1 MIDESKWQ
9 YRLKRLENL
18 SVTLK
23 KQSSWYSMVRFGL
36 FALMILGVVLAGNM
50 GVNSGGWLALAAL
63 IVFLLVV
70 AGHGKLKDRIN
81 DCEREII
88 VCQQYLDRIHGE
100 WRSFPEKG
108 EEFMKEADA
117 TLLDLDLLGN
127 ASLYQLI
134 CVARSCFGKRSL
146 YDAICGKLPLY
157 QLSGQQEA
165 VAELSTHE
173 FSIQFQKLLIKQKNQ
188 KGTDCPIYLERLNS
202 FKKYSQY
209 KYLPFL
215 CLLPLL
221 VIVIGILAALNML
234 PGIAFAIA
242 FFIQLFVS
250 IGFSLKS
257 GEKIDVYGQLKDQ
270 ISSSL
275 ELFKCIE
282 TNEFKSTRLLEI
294 QNKLK
299 GSTPASKACQ
309 QLDIIL
315 SLFSLR
321 NNPILYLAFN
331 GLFMIDLQCLWL
343 LDNWKVK
350 HGDSLELWME
360 TAGEMEALVSCS
372 ILSSI
377 RQTCMPV
384 LHNEEKPSIEA
395 VACAHPLIDPDK
407 VVANSFKLSGS
418 NIITGSN
425 MSGKS
430 TFMRCVGINTVLAL
444 MGCEVCAESFS
455 CTPMKVISSMR
466 LHDELSEGIS
476 TFYAEI
482 LRIKDIMEA
491 SKTQNFNLILI
502 DEIFKGTNSA
512 DRIVGAKEAIQR
524 LDQPWL
530 ITIVTTHDFELCTA
544 LPTLTNYHFSETYEN
559 NEIHFDYQIKDGQ
572 CKTTNA
578 KELMRMAG
586 IID

>member
-1 MIDESKWQ
+1 MIDESKWL
-9 YRLKRLENL
+9 YRIKRLENYL
-18 SVTLK
+18 VTLK
-23 KQSSWYSMVRFGL
+23 KKSGFYSILRFS
-36 FALMILGVVLAGNM
+36 FFIMILAGIVMAGNM
-50 GVNSGGWLALAAL
+50 GQSIGGWLALAAL
-63 IVFLLVV
+63 IAFIFAVM
-70 AGHGKLKDRIN
+70 GHGKIKAKIK
-81 DCEREII
+81 DCEHEIL
-88 VCQQYLDRIHGE
+88 VCQQYLDRIHGG
-100 WRSFPEKG
+100 WRNFPEKG
-108 EEFMKEADA
+108 DEFIKDADT
-117 TLLDLDLLGN
+117 TLLDLDLIGK

-134 CVARSCFGKRSL
+134 SIARTCFGKQAF
-146 YDAICGKLPLY
+146 YDILCGKLPLY
-157 QLSGQQEA
+157 QLAGQQAA
-165 VAELSTHE
+165 VSELSNHE
-173 FSIQFQKLLIKQKNQ
+173 FSIQFQKLLINQ
-188 KGTDCPIYLERLNS
+188 KIQNGTDCQATKDRLNS
-202 FKKYSQY
+202 FKQYTSY

-215 CLLPLL
+215 CLMPLL
-221 VIVIGILAALNML
+221 LLLIGLLAAFDKL
-234 PGIAFAIA
+234 PGIVFALA
-242 FFIQLFVS
+242 FFIQLFLS
-250 IGFSLKS
+250 IGISLRS
-257 GEKIDVYGQLKDQ
+257 GEKIDGYGQLKDQ
-270 ISSSL
+270 ISASM

-282 TNEFKSTRLLEI
+282 AAEFKSER
-294 QNKLK
+294 LK
-299 GSTPASKACQ
+299 GIQQILNSNGSASSACQ
-309 QLDIIL
+309 RLDIIL

-331 GLFMIDLQCLWL
+331 GLFMIDLQCLYILERWKNKYGDKLEQWL
-343 LDNWKVK
+343 
-350 HGDSLELWME
+350 E

-372 ILSSI
+372 ILAAV
-377 RQTCMPV
+377 RNTCTPLV
-384 LHNEEKPSIEA
+384 HNEELPSIDA
-395 VACAHPLIDPDK
+395 QACAHPLIDPDK
-407 VVANSFKLSGS
+407 VVANDFNLKGS

-444 MGCEVCAESFS
+444 MGCEVCAKSFS
-455 CTPMKVISSMR
+455 CTPMRVISSMR

-524 LDQPWL
+524 LNQPWL

>member
-18 SVTLK
+18 SAALK
-23 KQSSWYSMVRFGL
+23 KQSSWFSIARFAL
-36 FALMILGVVLAGNM
+36 FALMILGIVMAGNM
-50 GVNSGGWLALAAL
+50 GIASGGWLTLAAL
-63 IVFLLVV
+63 IIFLFVV
-70 AGHGKLKDRIN
+70 AGHSKLKERIS
-81 DCEREII
+81 DCEREMT
-88 VCQQYLDRIHGE
+88 VCQQYLDRIHGA
-100 WRSFPEKG
+100 WRKFPEKG
-108 EEFMKEADA
+108 EEFIKDADA

-165 VAELSTHE
+165 VTELSIHE
-173 FSIQFQKLLIKQKNQ
+173 FSIEFQKLLMKQKIQ
-188 KGTDCPIYLERLNS
+188 KGTDCQSYLERLNS

-209 KYLPFL
+209 KYLPFI

-221 VIVIGILAALNML
+221 VILIGILAAMNLL

-242 FFIQLFVS
+242 FFIQLFIS

-270 ISSSL
+270 ISASM
-275 ELFKCIE
+275 ELFKSIE
-282 TNEFKSTRLLEI
+282 TTEFKSSRLLEI

-299 GSTPASKACQ
+299 GNTPASKACQ
-309 QLDIIL
+309 QLDILL

-343 LDNWKVK
+343 LDNWKTK
-350 HGDSLELWME
+350 HGNSLDQWLE

-372 ILSSI
+372 ILSAV
-377 RQTCMPV
+377 RNTCMPII
-384 LHNEEKPSIEA
+384 HNEEQPCIEA
-395 VACAHPLIDPDK
+395 IACAHPLIDPDK
-407 VVANSFKLSGS
+407 VIANSFKLNGS

-430 TFMRCVGINTVLAL
+430 TFMRCVGINTILAL

-482 LRIKDIMEA
+482 LRIKDIMEV
-491 SKTQNFNLILI
+491 SKSQAFNLILI

-524 LDQPWL
+524 LNQPWL

>member
-23 KQSSWYSMVRFGL
+23 KQSSWYSMIRLGL
-36 FALMILGVVLAGNM
+36 FALMILGIVLAGNM
-50 GVNSGGWLALAAL
+50 EIHSGGWLAFAAL
-63 IVFLLVV
+63 IVFLFVV
-70 AGHGKLKDRIN
+70 AGHGKLKDRIS
-81 DCEREII
+81 DCEREMI

-100 WRSFPEKG
+100 WRNFPEKG
-108 EEFMKEADA
+108 EEFMKDADA
-117 TLLDLDLLGN
+117 TLLDLDLLGK

-146 YDAICGKLPLY
+146 YDAICTKLPVY

-165 VAELSTHE
+165 ISELSTHE
-173 FSIQFQKLLIKQKNQ
+173 FSIQFQKLLMKQKNQ
-188 KGTDCPIYLERLNS
+188 KGTDCEIYLERLNS

-209 KYLPFL
+209 KYYSFL

-221 VIVIGILAALNML
+221 VVLIGLLAAFNKL
-234 PGIAFAIA
+234 PAIAFAFA
-242 FFIQLFVS
+242 FFIQLFIS

-270 ISSSL
+270 ISASM

-282 TNEFKSTRLLEI
+282 TNEFKSNRLLEI
-294 QNKLK
+294 QNILK
-299 GSTPASKACQ
+299 GSTSASKACQ

-315 SLFSLR
+315 SLFALR

-343 LDNWKVK
+343 LDKWKAK
-350 HGDSLELWME
+350 HGDSLDLWLE

-372 ILSSI
+372 ILSAI
-377 RQTCMPV
+377 RHTCMPV
-384 LHNEEKPSIEA
+384 IHNDEQPSIEA
-395 VACAHPLIDPDK
+395 IACAHPLIDPDK

-430 TFMRCVGINTVLAL
+430 TFMRCVGINMVLAL
-444 MGCEVCAESFS
+444 MGCEVCAASFN

-491 SKTQNFNLILI
+491 SKTENFHLILI

-524 LDQPWL
+524 LNQPWL

-578 KELMRMAG
+578 KQLMRMAG

>member
-1 MIDESKWQ
+1 MIDKSKWQ

-23 KQSSWYSMVRFGL
+23 KQSGWYSMVRLGL
-36 FALMILGVVLAGNM
+36 FVLMILGVVMAGNM
-50 GVNSGGWLALAAL
+50 GISSGGWLALAAL
-63 IVFLLVV
+63 ILFLFVV
-70 AGHGKLKDRIN
+70 AGHGKLKEKIS
-81 DCEREII
+81 DCEREMI
-88 VCQQYLDRIHGE
+88 VCQQYLDRIHGA
-100 WRSFPEKG
+100 WRNFPEKG

-117 TLLDLDLLGN
+117 TLMDLDLLGN

-134 CVARSCFGKRSL
+134 SVARSCFGKQTL

-165 VAELSTHE
+165 ITELSTHE
-173 FSIQFQKLLIKQKNQ
+173 FSIQFQKLLMKQRHQ
-188 KGTDCPIYLERLNS
+188 KGTDCQIYLERLNN

-209 KYLPFL
+209 KYLSFL

-221 VIVIGILAALNML
+221 VILIGILAALNKL
-234 PGIAFAIA
+234 PSIAFAIA
-242 FFIQLFVS
+242 FFIQLFIS

-270 ISSSL
+270 ISASI

-282 TNEFKSTRLLEI
+282 TNEFKSGRLVEV

-309 QLDIIL
+309 RLDIIL

-321 NNPILYLAFN
+321 NNPILYIAFN

-343 LDNWKVK
+343 LDKWKVK
-350 HGDSLELWME
+350 HGNSLDLWLE
-360 TAGEMEALVSCS
+360 SAGEMEALVSCS
-372 ILSSI
+372 IFSAV
-377 RQTCMPV
+377 RNTCIPKIC
-384 LHNEEKPSIEA
+384 NDEKPMIDAE
-395 VACAHPLIDPDK
+395 ACAHPLIDPDK
-407 VVANSFKLSGS
+407 VVANSFKLRGS

-455 CTPMKVISSMR
+455 FTPMKVISSMR

-482 LRIKDIMEA
+482 LRIKDIMDA
-491 SKTQNFNLILI
+491 SKTQTFNLILI

-524 LDQPWL
+524 LNKPWL